1 MIDRDIK
8 KKDVIAIF
16 LFTNDR
22 RSKGNK
28 KNNNNQH
35 INEHN
40 RNNNSNNFSNVSVT
54 SSQSDDEIFK
64 SKTNK
69 YSAKSLSSYLLDPKI
84 KIRILMINI
93 ATKIIIKN
101 NNRKSSYESV
111 ISTQSEVNTNCPMS
125 L

>member
-16 LFTNDR
+16 LFTNDG

-69 YSAKSLSSYLLDPKI
+69 YSAKSLSSYLLDPKN
-84 KIRILMINI
+84 KD
-93 ATKIIIKN
+93 
-101 NNRKSSYESV
+101 S
-111 ISTQSEVNTNCPMS
+111 NTNDQHS
-125 L
+125 NEDNNKKQ